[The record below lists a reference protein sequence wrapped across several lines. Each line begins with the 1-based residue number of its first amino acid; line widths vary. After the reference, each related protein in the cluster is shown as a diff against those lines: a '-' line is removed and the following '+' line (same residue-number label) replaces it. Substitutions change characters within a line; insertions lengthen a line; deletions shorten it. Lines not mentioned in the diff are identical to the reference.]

1 MKRSYYAPASVGN
14 VSVGFDVLGLALA
27 PEKDRLLGDVLTV
40 ATAPHTSLAV
50 DGRYRHQLPEA
61 QDDNLVL
68 QCWQAFRERVPNA
81 LPELAFTLNKNLPVG
96 SGLGSSACSIV
107 VTCYALNDFFGQPLE
122 TERLLKLMGQLEGA
136 MSGAMHYDNVAPSYF
151 GGLQLLLPHSNT
163 INVALP
169 WLATWRVVVSYPG
182 TVIRTADARRVLP
195 KQVPMT
201 TASEAA
207 AQLAG
212 FVSALYQGDEALALD
227 CLTDV
232 LAEPHRQSLIPMLQ
246 PLRAQAQQLGIQHLG
261 ISGAGPTLFAICS
274 SDEQAQAMYDLFVAH
289 YHHTADAMTHICRID
304 TQGARCLDSQDNHDE
319 VS

>member
-1 MKRSYYAPASVGN
+1 M
-14 VSVGFDVLGLALA
+14 VSITLA
-27 PEKDRLLGDVLTV
+27 PVVGAVCCVGDGAGDGAGV
-40 ATAPHTSLAV
+40 V
-50 DGRYRHQLPEA
+50 DQLPSA
-61 QDDNLVL
+61 
-68 QCWQAFRERVPNA
+68 AIIFA
-81 LPELAFTLNKNLPVG
+81 M
-96 SGLGSSACSIV
+96 SACCLAIV
-107 VTCYALNDFFGQPLE
+107 ALRQ
-122 TERLLKLMGQLEGA
+122 A
-136 MSGAMHYDNVAPSYF
+136 
-151 GGLQLLLPHSNT
+151 

-195 KQVPMT
+195 KQVAMT

-261 ISGAGPTLFAICS
+261 ISGAGPTLFAICRN
-274 SDEQAQAMYDLFVAH
+274 DEQAQAMYDLFVAH